1 MFRTLVELGPF
12 RIQSYGLALALAFL
26 VGGVLLIRGARKKGL
41 DEGAILNL
49 IYVIVFSS
57 VVGSR
62 LMYVLTH
69 LDDYRDDPIA
79 VLKVWEGGLTLY
91 GGLALAVVLSVAY
104 MRKAGL
110 PIWTVCDLAA
120 PGLALGKAVTR
131 VGCFLNGC
139 CFGLRTELPWGVV
152 FPYDS
157 HAGSVFPGASLHPA
171 QLYSSAL
178 SLVVFVILLLIGRRS
193 RTPGVVFFSF
203 LLMDS
208 VVRAALGFVR
218 YAEAGNRAFK
228 AAGVTV
234 SVNQVIAAVL
244 VLISVGALVRLRSA
258 KAR

>member
-26 VGGVLLIRGARKKGL
+26 VGGVLLIRGGRKKGL
-41 DEGAILNL
+41 HEGSILNL

-57 VVGSR
+57 VIGSR
-62 LMYVLTH
+62 LMYVITH
-69 LDDYRDDPIA
+69 LDDYSGDPVA

-91 GGLALAVVLSVAY
+91 GGLALAVVFSVVY
-104 MRKAGL
+104 MKSAGL
-110 PIWTVCDLAA
+110 PILTVCDLAA
-120 PGLALGKAVTR
+120 PSLALGKAITR

-139 CFGLRTELPWGVV
+139 CFGLRTDLPWGVV

-178 SLVVFVILLLIGRRS
+178 SLIVFLILLLVGRRA
-193 RTPGVVFFSF
+193 RTPGAVFWSF

-208 VVRAALGFVR
+208 VTRAALGFVR
-218 YAEAGNRAFK
+218 YAEAGNRAFEV
-228 AAGVTV
+228 AGVGV
-234 SVNQVIAAVL
+234 SVNQVIAGVL
-244 VLISVGALVRLRSA
+244 VVISVAMLLRPRSA
-258 KAR
+258 KAL